1 MSRSHMMEKWEKAK
15 HFKDL
20 HNSSE
25 IAPPAKEI
33 RHKKISFSISLNQ
46 LLTRAEIL
54 TDAG

>member
-1 MSRSHMMEKWEKAK
+1 MEKWEKAK

-33 RHKKISFSISLNQ
+33 RHKKVSFSINLNQ